1 VVENTPTFPAAW
13 ITIDFENEAVT
24 AIQVSLSTVP
34 GLAATNVQTGI
45 QELEIKAEKSITD
58 LNAPGAD
65 SLSVTISPQSFTGRT
80 ASIRLG
86 PATQVDLGG
95 VFVQGPSTGILLGG
109 DGSLSLAIA
118 STTQLG
124 GVKVGRNLTIDPD
137 GTLNAE
143 GGGSIFARDIVVDP
157 LIPGIT
163 SANTVQLALEALELQ
178 VQDRVEFCTIA
189 GAGGMVAQISP
200 PVTTSN
206 DGTRLTLSTLRANV
220 GTVGVTQ
227 LTSDV
232 TGNSEDLA
240 LTQFAA
246 SQLNAKIAALTGANV
261 LAGTYNSRT
270 GVVASV
276 TPAGSAYLTVGA
288 QAPVASGLP
297 DNYYLLVV
305 NAGVIGPPGAV
316 IPPTGVQ
323 SGDWFVVEKE
333 QGSQAAW
340 VTIDFENT
348 AIAAVNV
355 SLSPVAGLAATN
367 VQAGI
372 AELEVKAENSFTNIT
387 ATAADGISVT
397 NTGPSPGGRT
407 CNITLGP
414 ATSTDLGGVFVQ
426 PNVGLILGSN
436 GALSL
441 DIASPTKLGGIKVG
455 QNLTIEPDGT
465 LNASGGGGGGVDVK
479 LVNLDAPFDGSKT
492 AFQMLSGGAPFAPK
506 ASHYVMIVVGGIV
519 QSANDAYTTTG
530 DTINFSEAPPAGAT
544 FYSIGFG

>member
-1 VVENTPTFPAAW
+1 
-13 ITIDFENEAVT
+13 
-24 AIQVSLSTVP
+24 
-34 GLAATNVQTGI
+34 
-45 QELEIKAEKSITD
+45 
-58 LNAPGAD
+58 
-65 SLSVTISPQSFTGRT
+65 
-80 ASIRLG
+80 
-86 PATQVDLGG
+86 
-95 VFVQGPSTGILLGG
+95 
-109 DGSLSLAIA
+109 
-118 STTQLG
+118 
-124 GVKVGRNLTIDPD
+124 
-137 GTLNAE
+137 
-143 GGGSIFARDIVVDP
+143 
-157 LIPGIT
+157 
-163 SANTVQLALEALELQ
+163 
-178 VQDRVEFCTIA
+178 VEFCSIA
-189 GAGGMVAQISP
+189 GAGGIQASISP
-200 PVTTSN
+200 PVTSSN
-206 DGTRLTLSTLRANV
+206 DGTRLTLTTLRANV
-220 GTVGVTQ
+220 GTIGVTQ

-232 TGNSEDLA
+232 TGNSEELA

-270 GVVASV
+270 GVVVSV

-305 NAGVIGPPGAV
+305 NAGLIGPPGAV

-348 AIAAVNV
+348 AVAAVNV
-355 SLSPVAGLAATN
+355 TLSPVAGLAATN

-397 NTGPSPGGRT
+397 NTTSAPNGKT

-426 PNVGLILGSN
+426 PNVGLILGGN

-441 DIASPTKLGGIKVG
+441 DIATTTELGGIKVG
-455 QNLTIEPDGT
+455 SGLSITPDGT
-465 LNASGGGGGGVDVK
+465 LSASGGPAGVDVK